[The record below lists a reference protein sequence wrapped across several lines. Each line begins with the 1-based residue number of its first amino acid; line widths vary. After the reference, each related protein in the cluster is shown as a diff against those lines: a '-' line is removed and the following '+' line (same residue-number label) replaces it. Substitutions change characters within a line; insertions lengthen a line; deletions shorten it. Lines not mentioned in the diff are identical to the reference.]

1 MRIGIIGAG
10 FSGRAVARLA
20 MLHGYEV
27 MLSNCENPAM
37 QASTMLRC
45 QVGTPEAAA
54 AFGDVVLLSV
64 PFRCVRDI
72 APGVLAGK
80 IVVDAGDYLP
90 ERGAS
95 EFVAE
100 RFVGAVV
107 VKALNVILEKDIEK
121 HARPAGSV
129 DRRAIPIA
137 GDDERAKETIF
148 EILDQLGFDVV
159 DAGPLAEGWRFEQ
172 GQAAFGEPL
181 DRAGLVRALAD
192 AGTG

>member
-20 MLHGYEV
+20 MLRGHEV

-37 QASTMLRC
+37 QANAMLRC
-45 QVGTPEAAA
+45 AVGTPEAAA
-54 AFGDVVLLSV
+54 AFGDIVLLVV
-64 PFRCVRDI
+64 PFRCVTDI

-80 IVVDAGDYLP
+80 IVVDAGNYMP
-90 ERGAS
+90 ERSSG
-95 EFVAE
+95 FVAE

-107 VKALNVILEKDIEK
+107 VKALNVILEEDLEK

-137 GDDERAKETIF
+137 GDDERAKETVSGL
-148 EILDQLGFDVV
+148 LDQLGFDVV

-172 GQAAFGEPL
+172 GQAAFDKPL
-181 DRAGLVRALAD
+181 DRAGLVQALGD
-192 AGTG
+192 AG

>member
-20 MLHGYEV
+20 MLRGHEV

-37 QASTMLRC
+37 QASAMLRC
-45 QVGTPEAAA
+45 AVGTPEAAA
-54 AFGDVVLLSV
+54 AFGDIVLLVV
-64 PFRCVRDI
+64 PLRWVQDI
-72 APGVLAGK
+72 APGMLAGK
-80 IVVDAGDYLP
+80 IVVDAGDYGL
-90 ERGAS
+90 ACSS

-100 RFVGAVV
+100 RLVGARV

-137 GDDERAKETIF
+137 GDDEQVKETISGL
-148 EILDQLGFDVV
+148 LDQLGFDVV
-159 DAGPLAEGWRFEQ
+159 DAGPLAEGWRFAQ
-172 GQAAFGEPL
+172 GFGEPL
-181 DRAGLVRALAD
+181 DRAGLVRALGD
-192 AGTG
+192 AG

>member
-20 MLHGYEV
+20 MLHGHEV

-37 QASTMLRC
+37 QASAMLRC
-45 QVGTPEAAA
+45 AVGTPAAA
-54 AFGDVVLLSV
+54 AGFGDIVLLAV

-80 IVVDAGDYLP
+80 IVVDAGDYGP
-90 ERGAS
+90 ECSRG
-95 EFVAE
+95 FVAE
-100 RFVGAVV
+100 RFVGARV

-137 GDDERAKETIF
+137 SDDERAKETIF

-159 DAGPLAEGWRFEQ
+159 DAGPLAEGWRFER
-172 GQAAFGEPL
+172 GQAAFGGHL
-181 DRAGLVRALAD
+181 DRAGLARALGD
-192 AGTG
+192 AG